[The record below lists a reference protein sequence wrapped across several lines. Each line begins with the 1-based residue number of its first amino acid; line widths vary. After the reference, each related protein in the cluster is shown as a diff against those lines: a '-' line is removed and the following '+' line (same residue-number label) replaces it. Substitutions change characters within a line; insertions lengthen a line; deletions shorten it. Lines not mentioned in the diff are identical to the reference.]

1 MSVVWNKVSP
11 SRLTIAL
18 AITLVIAIAT
28 LALLSAYLL
37 RKQEVEVC
45 RKQLENDALILA
57 ENSAQ
62 TMASSYMA
70 LNGIAE
76 RVRAMVIRDDR
87 DFRKKLA
94 SQEVFQ
100 MLRDKTEGLPQVD
113 VATLVAAN
121 GDVIN
126 FTRAHPAPPIN
137 LSDRDYF
144 QAHLKDASLGNTI
157 SKPVHNKGNGK
168 WVFYLSQR
176 LNDGNGNFLGL
187 ALIGISV
194 DVFANF
200 YGRLGMNLGQGASV
214 ALSRRDFT
222 VLARWPLRDDL
233 IGTVNTSGTSFNVVE
248 KLHKDHDVIYSNEPR
263 ASEDNNP
270 VPRLSAVRVVDRYP
284 LVISVTVT
292 DDFFLSGW
300 RHTVVLISLVALAS
314 IAAILSALTILLRI
328 FNLREQDMALA
339 IDLRRQAEAANAAK
353 STFLATM
360 SHEIRTPMNGVL
372 GMSELLL
379 DTELDEEQREY
390 VVTVLNSGKQL
401 LAIINDV
408 LDFSKIEAGRMT
420 IDSQPFDP
428 HLMIRDI
435 AALFQEN
442 ARRKGLALELAD
454 DAGIPGDLLGDE
466 IRLRQVLSNYLG
478 NAIKFTETGRVTLA
492 ASRVADKSG
501 DQVGI
506 RFAVRDTGI
515 GIDAKTLSRLFTPFT
530 QADGSITRKYGGT
543 GLGLAICRSIVELMH
558 GKVGADS
565 RPGAGSEFWF
575 EMAFALPAGTQATTQ
590 NSPAP

>member
-1 MSVVWNKVSP
+1 MSIVWNKVSP
-11 SRLTIAL
+11 SRLTMGL
-18 AITLVIAIAT
+18 AITLILAIAT
-28 LALLSAYLL
+28 LAMLSAYLL
-37 RKQEVEVC
+37 RNQEVEVW
-45 RKQLENDALILA
+45 RKQLGNDALILA

-62 TMASSYMA
+62 TMTSSYMA

-76 RVRAMVIRDDR
+76 RVRAIGIRDDG

-94 SQEVFQ
+94 GPEIFQ

-126 FTRAHPAPPIN
+126 FTRSHPAPPIN
-137 LSDRDYF
+137 LADRDYF
-144 QAHLKDASLGNTI
+144 QAQLKDAALGNFI
-157 SKPVHNKGNGK
+157 SKPVRNKGNGK

-420 IDSQPFDP
+420 IDSRPFDP

>member
-1 MSVVWNKVSP
+1 MTIVWNKVSP
-11 SRLTIAL
+11 SRLTMGL
-18 AITLVIAIAT
+18 AITLILAIAT
-28 LALLSAYLL
+28 LAMLSAYLL
-37 RKQEVEVC
+37 RNQEVEVW
-45 RKQLENDALILA
+45 RKQLGNDALILA

-62 TMASSYMA
+62 TMTSSYMA

-76 RVRAMVIRDDR
+76 RVRAIGIRDDG

-94 SQEVFQ
+94 GPEIFQ

-126 FTRAHPAPPIN
+126 FTRSHPAPPIN
-137 LSDRDYF
+137 LADRDYF
-144 QAHLKDASLGNTI
+144 QAQLKDAALGNFI
-157 SKPVHNKGNGK
+157 SKPVRNKGNGK